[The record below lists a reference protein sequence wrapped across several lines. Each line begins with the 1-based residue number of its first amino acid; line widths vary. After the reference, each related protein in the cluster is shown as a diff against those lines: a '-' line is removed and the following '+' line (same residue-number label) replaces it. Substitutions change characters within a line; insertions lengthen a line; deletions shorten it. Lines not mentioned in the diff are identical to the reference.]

1 MVSDL
6 VVVQLLKHKVG
17 VAGDPLVRQM
27 DYSAGKPRRC
37 VGFGKGVDDMEVA
50 LSRAVDEDDA
60 LQEEL
65 REAKAFAPVFANQ
78 AAANGFAFNF
88 KVTVSRG
95 PSGQGGH
102 ISKIGG
108 AFQ

>member
-1 MVSDL
+1 MVGDL
-6 VVVQLLKHKVG
+6 VIVQLLKHKVG

-50 LSRAVDEDDA
+50 LSRAVDEDDT

-65 REAKAFAPVFANQ
+65 REAKAFAPESLSTRPLPTALPL
-78 AAANGFAFNF
+78 
-88 KVTVSRG
+88 TSRS
-95 PSGQGGH
+95 P
-102 ISKIGG
+102 
-108 AFQ
+108 